1 MLKLLNM
8 QVEGFCSIPQ
18 LYLQFDQRQTVL
30 IKAPN
35 GSGKSTIFSALVWGL
50 YCKTIKGVSDVQT
63 WKEFRNEY

>member
-8 QVEGFCSIPQ
+8 QIEGFCSIPY
-18 LYLQFDQRQTVL
+18 LYVPFDQKQTVL

-50 YCKTIKGVSDVQT
+50 Y
-63 WKEFRNEY
+63 